1 MVRAQA
7 IWSQATCKVMS
18 VYDRAAASYE
28 RVGPPFF
35 SYFGRRVVDMVGI
48 PEGAR
53 VLDVACGA
61 GAVLLAAVERAGPS
75 GLVVGVDRA
84 GAMVDRAR
92 DEIRHRGV
100 SNALVARMDAIA
112 LAFPESVFDTVLCGF
127 ALDGLPTP
135 ALVLREFSRVLR
147 AQGRV
152 GLTVSEGWWWEGD
165 DRWQWHSALFDQLG
179 IRVDLEPRRFTT
191 TQNLVAVLTDQGFDC
206 VSVATESYDL
216 VFADVGEWW
225 SWAWSHG
232 YRQILE
238 RMSSSQLERYRVAC
252 FEHLQDCPVQ
262 GRLQVLLAA
271 GTKSSK

>member
-1 MVRAQA
+1 
-7 IWSQATCKVMS
+7 MS

-61 GAVLLAAVERAGPS
+61 GAVLLAAVERVGPS
-75 GLVVGVDRA
+75 GVVVGVDRA
-84 GAMVDRAR
+84 SAMVDRAR
-92 DEIRHRGV
+92 GEIKHWGV
-100 SNALVARMDAIA
+100 SNAFVARMDAIA
-112 LAFPESVFDTVLCGF
+112 LAFSARVFDTVLCGF
-127 ALDGLPTP
+127 ALDGLPPP
-135 ALVLREFSRVLR
+135 ALRECFRVLR

-152 GLTVSEGWWWEGD
+152 GVTVSEGWWWEGD
-165 DRWQWHSALFDQLG
+165 ERWQWHSALLEALG

-191 TQNLVAVLTDQGFDC
+191 TQHLAAVLTDHGFGG
-206 VSVATESYDL
+206 VSVAMERYDL

-252 FEHLQDCPVQ
+252 VEHLQDRPVQ
-262 GRLQVLLAA
+262 GRLQVFLAV
-271 GTKSSK
+271 GTKSSQ